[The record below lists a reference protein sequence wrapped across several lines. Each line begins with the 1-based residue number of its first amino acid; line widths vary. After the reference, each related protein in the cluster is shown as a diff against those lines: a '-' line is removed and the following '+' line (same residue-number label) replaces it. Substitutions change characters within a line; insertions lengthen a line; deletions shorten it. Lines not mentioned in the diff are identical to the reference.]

1 MSFEGGGVVVQG
13 QARAGELS
21 RSSSHSSSSH
31 AHRDESP
38 VPHQRTEVVHAGGT
52 DNHLSVLK
60 ARLQAEK
67 SRTQGQ
73 HAGISKYALPHT
85 TVLAFPFMVNLGML
99 KSGMR

>member
-1 MSFEGGGVVVQG
+1 
-13 QARAGELS
+13 
-21 RSSSHSSSSH
+21 
-31 AHRDESP
+31 
-38 VPHQRTEVVHAGGT
+38 VVHAGGT

-85 TVLAFPFMVNLGML
+85 TVLNIPLMVNLVVLELWMG
-99 KSGMR
+99 